1 MREFRMTVGGAAF
14 ALLLG
19 GVLAGP
25 AAFAGPAALEAQVT
39 GPGPDGRWPLQPRSP
54 GNRHL
59 APFMEGWYANEDGTF
74 SISFGYLNA
83 NSDTIIVP
91 LGPDN
96 FIEPAQFDGMQPTIF
111 VPGHQRGL
119 FTAELPA
126 AMKGTDV
133 VWTIR
138 KPNGDVSS
146 VPGRVS
152 SSAYELD
159 WMARP
164 HGSKHP
170 LVSFDGQTGEGRGP
184 PGLVAERRETVSVG
198 SPLTLSVNGRDPSE
212 RDTEDF
218 RFREPTP
225 INVTWSQLQGPGR
238 VEFTRHESNPL
249 PEVEEPDSAAIADAI
264 ATRGGG
270 GAAPDSAAIAAAIA
284 AGGPGAAAAA
294 AGSGRRGRGSRGPQN
309 IRLTEGYG
317 TGSVI
322 ATFTVPGE
330 YLMRA
335 RVDNFNSA
343 DSSGGDQC
351 CWTNAYIRV
360 TVTP

>member
-1 MREFRMTVGGAAF
+1 MHQFRMTVGDVTV
-14 ALLLG
+14 ALLLCGVLG
-19 GVLAGP
+19 GPVVLAGP
-25 AAFAGPAALEAQVT
+25 AVLAAQVS

-83 NSDTIIVP
+83 NSDTMIVP

-96 FIEPAQFDGMQPTIF
+96 FIEPAQFDGLQPTVF

-119 FTAELPA
+119 FAVTLPA
-126 AMKGTDV
+126 DMEETDV
-133 VWTIR
+133 WWTIR
-138 KPNGDVSS
+138 KPNGDVSR
-146 VPGRVS
+146 VPGRIGAV
-152 SSAYELD
+152 AYQLD
-159 WMARP
+159 WFARP
-164 HGSKHP
+164 HGSMHP
-170 LVSFDGQTGEGRGP
+170 LVSFDGQNGDGRGP
-184 PGLVAERRETVSVG
+184 PGLMADRVETASVG
-198 SPLTLSVNGRDPSE
+198 SPVTLSVNARDPSE
-212 RDTEDF
+212 RDQDDF
-218 RFREPTP
+218 RFRNATP
-225 INVTWSQLQGPGR
+225 VNVTWSQLQGPGR
-238 VEFTRHESNPL
+238 VEFTRQESNPL
-249 PEVEEPDSAAIADAI
+249 PEPSAG
-264 ATRGGG
+264 RGGRGGGGGG

-284 AGGPGAAAAA
+284 AGGAGAAAAA
-294 AGSGRRGRGSRGPQN
+294 ARSGGRGRGRASPPQN

-317 TGSVI
+317 TGSVY
-322 ATFTVPGE
+322 ATFSAPGE

-351 CWTNAYIRV
+351 CWTNAFIRV

>member
-1 MREFRMTVGGAAF
+1 MHQFRMTVGGVGV
-14 ALLLG
+14 ALFLCGVLG
-19 GVLAGP
+19 GPVVLAGP
-25 AAFAGPAALEAQVT
+25 AVLEAQVT

-83 NSDTIIVP
+83 NSDTMIVP

-96 FIEPAQFDGMQPTIF
+96 FIEPAQFDGLQPTVF

-119 FTAELPA
+119 FAVTLPA
-126 AMKGTDV
+126 DLEETDV
-133 VWTIR
+133 WWTIR
-138 KPNGDVSS
+138 KPNGDVSR
-146 VPGRVS
+146 VPGRIGAV
-152 SSAYELD
+152 AYQLD
-159 WMARP
+159 WFARP
-164 HGSKHP
+164 HGSMHP
-170 LVSFDGQTGEGRGP
+170 LVSFDGQNGDGRGP
-184 PGLVAERRETVSVG
+184 PGLMADRVEPASVG
-198 SPLTLSVNGRDPSE
+198 SPVALSVNARDPSE
-212 RDTEDF
+212 RDQDDF
-218 RFREPTP
+218 RFRNATP
-225 INVTWSQLQGPGR
+225 VNVTWSQLQGPGR

-249 PEVEEPDSAAIADAI
+249 PEPSAG
-264 ATRGGG
+264 RGGRGGGGGG
-270 GAAPDSAAIAAAIA
+270 GAAPDSAAIAA
-284 AGGPGAAAAA
+284 GGAGAAAAA
-294 AGSGRRGRGSRGPQN
+294 RSGGRGRASPPQN

-317 TGSVI
+317 TGYVY
-322 ATFTVPGE
+322 ATFSAPGE

-351 CWTNAYIRV
+351 CWTNAFIRV